1 MDSSAQRGLVYR
13 FGVFEVLTE
22 SRELLRHGHRVKL
35 QDQPFQLLLLL
46 LENPGEIVS
55 RELLQQRLWP
65 GNTFV
70 EFGQSLGTAVTKLR
84 QALGDDADN
93 PRFVETVPRR
103 GYRFIAPVD
112 RRDAFDANL
121 FESSSRPRV
130 VVDESQKVPFNAS
143 SLPSISRGRPVIWLA
158 IVAAGLIG
166 FFVAYSIHR
175 RNAFA
180 LSPKD
185 TIVLADFE
193 NTTEEPVFNDS
204 LRQGLIVGLAQSP
217 VIHVLS
223 DRNSTVIFRQMG
235 HAPDTR
241 MTGQVAVELCR
252 RVGGKAEV
260 QGSISSLGT
269 SYLVALAAIRCDT
282 GKPIAREEVE
292 ALQRED
298 VVGALGKAT
307 AQLRARLGESLPS
320 IRKYNA
326 PLEQATTSS
335 LEALKA
341 YGEAL
346 STWDAKGDMASLP
359 FFKKAIA
366 LDPNFAMAYG
376 GLATV
381 YNNLGETGLATEDTT
396 KAYKLRDRVT
406 ESERGSIDARYYLYV
421 TGEVDKA
428 ALTYQALAQDYPD
441 SAGSFNHLGTTDLKL
456 GRNDQAVESFR
467 KAILLD
473 ATRATT
479 YANLAVSLL
488 RANKM
493 RDAIAVLGQAEKRNL
508 HTDYLLQVNY
518 WVGFLK
524 DDHEGIAHIVQQS
537 SQVTGARELLLS
549 ERANTESYHG
559 RFEAARELSNAAA
572 DQMKNDGDKE
582 SAARCLAQ
590 AAVRE
595 AEVGY
600 AGSARLLMEQADKM
614 SDDKTIVT
622 LSALVTALTGD
633 SKRAAKMIERL
644 DDQHP
649 QDTFLQ
655 SYWLPIIRAEIELG
669 QGRGEK
675 AITLLAPTGPFDF
688 AVPGEFTTSSLY
700 PAYVRGQAYLGV
712 GNGNKAT
719 AEFEKVINNPG
730 MVLNLPLG
738 SLAYLGRARALV
750 LAGRPSDAADTYR
763 EFFRLWKGADSNTPT
778 LLRAHEEFDR
788 LNARAQRLGTS
799 EASGK
804 RMVR

>member
-13 FGVFEVLTE
+13 FGVFEVFTE

-121 FESSSRPRV
+121 FESSSRPRE
-130 VVDESQKVPFNAS
+130 VVDESQKASFNAS
-143 SLPSISRGRPVIWLA
+143 SLSSISKGRPVIWLA
-158 IVAAGLIG
+158 IVVAGLIG

-335 LEALKA
+335 LEALNA

-359 FFKKAIA
+359 LFKKAIE
-366 LDPNFAMAYG
+366 LDPNFAMAHG

-381 YNNLGETGLATEDTT
+381 YNNLGETALATENVTT
-396 KAYKLRDRVT
+396 AYKLRDRVT
-406 ESERGSIDARYYLYV
+406 EAERASIDARYYLYV

-441 SAGSFNHLGTTDLKL
+441 SAGSLNHLGTTDMKL
-456 GRNDQAVESFR
+456 GRNEQAIESFR
-467 KAILLD
+467 RAILLD
-473 ATRATT
+473 GTRATT
-479 YANLAVSLL
+479 YGNLAVSLL
-488 RANKM
+488 RANRM
-493 RDAIAVLGQAEKRNL
+493 QEAISVLEQAEKRNL

-518 WVGFLK
+518 WVAFLK
-524 DDHEGIAHIVQQS
+524 EDQERMARILQQS
-537 SQVTGARELLLS
+537 SQVPGAGALLLS
-549 ERANTESYHG
+549 EQADTESYHG
-559 RFEAARELSNAAA
+559 HFEAARELSNAAA
-572 DQMKNDGDKE
+572 DQMKHDGDKE
-582 SAARCLAQ
+582 SAATCLAH

-595 AEVGY
+595 AQVGY
-600 AGSARLLMEQADKM
+600 AGSARSEMEEADKIT
-614 SDDKTIVT
+614 DDKTIAT
-622 LSALVTALTGD
+622 LSALVAALTGD
-633 SKRAAKMIERL
+633 SKRAATLVERL

-649 QDTFLQ
+649 HDTFLQ

-669 QGRGEK
+669 KGRAEK
-675 AITLLAPTGPFDF
+675 AIILLAQTERFDF
-688 AVPGEFTTSSLY
+688 AVADEFSTNSLY
-700 PAYVRGQAYLGV
+700 PVYVRGQAYLAA
-712 GNGNKAT
+712 GNGDKAA
-719 AEFEKVINNPG
+719 AEFEKLITHPG
-730 MVLNLPLG
+730 MVMNLPLG
-738 SLAYLGRARALV
+738 SLAYLGRGRALS
-750 LAGRPSDAADTYR
+750 LAGRSSEAADAYR
-763 EFFRLWKGADSNTPT
+763 SFFRLWKGADSNIPI
-778 LLRAHEEFDR
+778 LRQAHEEFDR
-788 LNARAQRLGTS
+788 LNAISQ
-799 EASGK
+799 
-804 RMVR
+804 

>member
-13 FGVFEVLTE
+13 FGVFEVFTE

-35 QDQPFQLLLLL
+35 QDQPFQLLMLL

-121 FESSSRPRV
+121 FESSSRPRE
-130 VVDESQKVPFNAS
+130 VVDESQKASFNAS
-143 SLPSISRGRPVIWLA
+143 SLSSISKGRPVIWLA
-158 IVAAGLIG
+158 IVVAGLIG

-335 LEALKA
+335 LEALNA

-359 FFKKAIA
+359 LFKKAIE
-366 LDPNFAMAYG
+366 LDPNFAMAHG

-381 YNNLGETGLATEDTT
+381 YNNLGETALATENVTT
-396 KAYKLRDRVT
+396 AYKLRDRVT
-406 ESERGSIDARYYLYV
+406 EAERASIDARYYLYV

-441 SAGSFNHLGTTDLKL
+441 SAGSLNHLGTTDMKL
-456 GRNDQAVESFR
+456 GRNEQAIESFR
-467 KAILLD
+467 RAILLD
-473 ATRATT
+473 GTRATT
-479 YANLAVSLL
+479 YGNLAVSLL
-488 RANKM
+488 RANRM
-493 RDAIAVLGQAEKRNL
+493 QEAISVLEQAEKRNL

-518 WVGFLK
+518 WVAFLK
-524 DDHEGIAHIVQQS
+524 EDQERMARILQQS
-537 SQVTGARELLLS
+537 SQVPGAGALLLS
-549 ERANTESYHG
+549 EQADTESYHG
-559 RFEAARELSNAAA
+559 HFEAARELSNAAA
-572 DQMKNDGDKE
+572 DQMKHDGDKE
-582 SAARCLAQ
+582 SAATCLAH

-595 AEVGY
+595 AQVGY
-600 AGSARLLMEQADKM
+600 AGSARSEMEEADKIT
-614 SDDKTIVT
+614 DDKTIAT
-622 LSALVTALTGD
+622 LSALVAALTGD
-633 SKRAAKMIERL
+633 SKRAATLVERL

-649 QDTFLQ
+649 HDTFLQ

-669 QGRGEK
+669 KGRAEK
-675 AITLLAPTGPFDF
+675 AIILLAQTERFDF
-688 AVPGEFTTSSLY
+688 AVADEFSTNSLY
-700 PAYVRGQAYLGV
+700 PVYVRGQAYLAA
-712 GNGNKAT
+712 GNGDKAA
-719 AEFEKVINNPG
+719 AEFEKLITHPG
-730 MVLNLPLG
+730 MVMNLPLG
-738 SLAYLGRARALV
+738 SLAYLGRGRALS
-750 LAGRPSDAADTYR
+750 LAGRSSEAADAYR
-763 EFFRLWKGADSNTPT
+763 SFFRLWKGADSNIPI
-778 LLRAHEEFDR
+778 LRQAHEEFDR
-788 LNARAQRLGTS
+788 LNAISQ
-799 EASGK
+799 
-804 RMVR
+804 

>member
-1 MDSSAQRGLVYR
+1 VIRCPHEPMDSSAQRGLVYR
-13 FGVFEVLTE
+13 FGVFEVFTE

-121 FESSSRPRV
+121 FESSSRPRE
-130 VVDESQKVPFNAS
+130 VVDESQKASFNAS
-143 SLPSISRGRPVIWLA
+143 SLSSISKGRPAIWLA
-158 IVAAGLIG
+158 IVVAGLIG

-193 NTTEEPVFNDS
+193 NTTDEPVFNDS

-335 LEALKA
+335 LEALNA

-359 FFKKAIA
+359 LFKKAIE
-366 LDPNFAMAYG
+366 LDPNFAMAHG

-381 YNNLGETGLATEDTT
+381 YNNLGETALATENVTN
-396 KAYKLRDRVT
+396 AYKLRDRVT
-406 ESERGSIDARYYLYV
+406 EAERASIDARYYLYV

-441 SAGSFNHLGTTDLKL
+441 SAGSLNHLGTTDMKL
-456 GRNDQAVESFR
+456 GRNEQAIESFR
-467 KAILLD
+467 RAILLD
-473 ATRATT
+473 GTRATT
-479 YANLAVSLL
+479 YGNLAVSLL
-488 RANKM
+488 RANRM
-493 RDAIAVLGQAEKRNL
+493 QEAISVLEQAEKRNL

-518 WVGFLK
+518 WVAFLK
-524 DDHEGIAHIVQQS
+524 EDQERMARILQQS
-537 SQVTGARELLLS
+537 SQVPGAGALLLS
-549 ERANTESYHG
+549 EQADTESYHG
-559 RFEAARELSNAAA
+559 HFEAARELSNAAA
-572 DQMKNDGDKE
+572 DQMKHDGDKE
-582 SAARCLAQ
+582 SAATCLAH

-595 AEVGY
+595 AQVGY
-600 AGSARLLMEQADKM
+600 AGSARSEMEEADKIT
-614 SDDKTIVT
+614 DDKTIAT
-622 LSALVTALTGD
+622 LSALVAALTGD
-633 SKRAAKMIERL
+633 SKRAATLVERL

-649 QDTFLQ
+649 HDTFLQ

-669 QGRGEK
+669 KGRAEK
-675 AITLLAPTGPFDF
+675 AIILLAQTERFDF
-688 AVPGEFTTSSLY
+688 AVADEFTTSSLY
-700 PAYVRGQAYLGV
+700 PVYVRGQAYLAA
-712 GNGNKAT
+712 GNGDKAA
-719 AEFEKVINNPG
+719 AEFEKLITHPG

-738 SLAYLGRARALV
+738 SLAYLGRGRALS
-750 LAGRPSDAADTYR
+750 LAGRSSEAADAYR
-763 EFFRLWKGADSNTPT
+763 SFFRLWKGADSNIPI
-778 LLRAHEEFDR
+778 LRQAHEEFDR
-788 LNARAQRLGTS
+788 LNAISQ
-799 EASGK
+799 
-804 RMVR
+804 